1 MEKAQ
6 KRELVAQLHDTL
18 GKSDVIVVAHYAG
31 LTVAQMTKL
40 RRNMK
45 AAGGTVKVAKNKLA
59 KLALEGTDS
68 QGISG
73 LFKGPT
79 VLAFSKDPVSAAKVA
94 TTFAKENDKLVI
106 LGAAMGKT
114 VLDPNGVRA
123 LADLP
128 SLDVLR
134 AQILGLLQ
142 APASKIARLV
152 KEPGAQ
158 LARVIN
164 AHADQG
170 AEQAPAA

>member
-6 KRELVAQLHDTL
+6 KRELVAELHDTF

-68 QGISG
+68 HGISG

-134 AQILGLLQ
+134 SQILGLLQ
-142 APASKIARLV
+142 ANASKIARLV

-164 AHADQG
+164 AHA
-170 AEQAPAA
+170 EKPAA